1 MNRLVPLALL
11 LGACA
16 RNAAPVEPAR
26 DAATALDGCK
36 SETKDGATTWS
47 CGNAF
52 LALDADVA
60 APATPE
66 AIDANFQD
74 FAESFG
80 KDVTSRDPS
89 DYDVLRGVKH
99 RALRIRV
106 AMPDKGR
113 FVATM
118 VIVARGDRTR
128 VISCSAREVESVRC
142 DDAVAF
148 LVARA
153 MA

>member
-1 MNRLVPLALL
+1 MNRLVPFALL

-26 DAATALDGCK
+26 DAATALDGCA
-36 SETKDGATTWS
+36 SETRDGATTWS

-66 AIDANFQD
+66 AIAANFQD
-74 FAESFG
+74 FADSFG
-80 KDVTSRDPS
+80 KDVIARDPN
-89 DYDVLRGVKH
+89 DYVLRGVKH

-106 AMPDKGR
+106 AMPEKGR

-118 VIVARGDRTR
+118 VIVARGNRTR
-128 VISCSAREVESVRC
+128 VVSCSAREVEAVRC